1 MNKKKL
7 SVAVVGAGM
16 GGLAVA
22 ATLRRVGIDV
32 AGLRAGAALRAHR
45 RRHPDDAEFDEGAA
59 RHRHRGT
66 AAQDVV
72 RAVFASQSRRHTGE
86 ITRELPMP
94 ESLYGAPYL
103 CMHRA
108 DLHDALASARA
119 GRDRPSRQEAGRS
132 RSRSADKSRCVS
144 RTARSATADAVV
156 GADGVH
162 SIVRDIVVGPD
173 EPIHKGRI
181 AYRAVFPAKLMGGFD
196 IGPSRTKW
204 WGTDRHI
211 VIYYTTKTKSEVY
224 FVTSVPEPAEW
235 LTRESWSAKGDV
247 KELRA
252 AYEGFHQ
259 DVRNVLEACPDCHKW
274 AILER
279 EPLPRWSD
287 GRVVL
292 LGDAAHPMT
301 PYMAQ
306 GAATSIE
313 DAAILARCL
322 DAVNGE
328 DIEGAFKRYE
338 AHRKP
343 RTSRGAGDLQRQHLD
358 ARRARRR
365 HELALRLRRLERESR
380 SARRPSAGT
389 GSLASVTRS
398 LDRHVMPGLVPGM
411 TCLMFSKAWMAGTGP
426 AMTEETYGPP

>member
-1 MNKKKL
+1 MRNKKR
-7 SVAVVGAGM
+7 SFAVVGAGM

-32 AGLRAGAALRAHR
+32 QVYEQASRFARIGAGIQMMPNSMKVLRGIGIEERLRQ
-45 RRHPDDAEFDEGAA
+45 
-59 RHRHRGT
+59 T
-66 AAQDVV
+66 S
-72 RAVFASQSRRHTGE
+72 FAPYSHLNRIGDTGE
-86 ITRELPMP
+86 VTREVPMS
-94 ESLYGAPYL
+94 ESLYDAPYL

-108 DLHDALASARA
+108 DLHGALASVLPADIIHLGKKLVSLDQGAGPVTLVFADGTRA
-119 GRDRPSRQEAGRS
+119 S
-132 RSRSADKSRCVS
+132 
-144 RTARSATADAVV
+144 ADAVI

-162 SIVRDIVVGPD
+162 SIVRDIIVGPD

-181 AYRAVFPAKLMGGFD
+181 AYRGVFPASLMNGKD

-211 VIYYTTKTKSEVY
+211 VIYYTTKVRSEIY

-252 AYEGFHQ
+252 AYEGFHE
-259 DVRNVLEACPDCHKW
+259 DVRAVLNACPDCHKW

-279 EPLPRWSD
+279 DPLPHWSD

-292 LGDAAHPMT
+292 LGDACHPMT

-313 DAAILARCL
+313 DAAVLARCL
-322 DAVNGE
+322 EAVEGD
-328 DIEGAFKRYE
+328 DINGAFKRYE

-343 RTSRGAGDLQRQHLD
+343 RTSVVQAI
-358 ARRARRR
+358 
-365 HELALRLRRLERESR
+365 S
-380 SARRPSAGT
+380 SANTWMKEGNSDTSWLYGY
-389 GSLASVTRS
+389 
-398 LDRHVMPGLVPGM
+398 D
-411 TCLMFSKAWMAGTGP
+411 AWMAPLHQP
-426 AMTEETYGPP
+426 AAHAAAA